1 MEEVKP
7 QRNLG
12 PAGVSNSDLTVRA
25 RHAVDGEDVE
35 TTEDPS
41 LHATVL
47 SVVTASTPAAVRTTT
62 DLTLEPGTMV
72 GDYRI
77 EGKLGEGGWGSV
89 FSAIHPL
96 IGKRAAVKVLKKEL
110 CAYPGAVER
119 FIDEAR
125 AVNQIGH
132 PNIVDI
138 FTFGETLGGRSYFV
152 MEWLKG
158 ETLYDRID
166 RGALN
171 LEEICAIVKPL
182 ARALE
187 AAHEK
192 GIIHRD
198 LKPANVFLVEVRGEY
213 PNVKLLDFGIAKL
226 ATNDV
231 RVSKTTTGEI
241 IGTPQYIAPEQARGR
256 QIDYRVDVYALG
268 GMLFELL
275 TGRTVFTG
283 DNAADMIASHLSEP
297 APRPSSFAPSV
308 PPDLDDLVVAMLE
321 KDPDKRPAL
330 DQLCTVLDHVRAGA
344 TVANVVATRA
354 ASQPRRE
361 SRSSAPAAA
370 LAPAAPAATLTVRT
384 RSFRNWLLIGGA
396 LTTAIIGFLVVRSRP
411 TFVPSASEET
421 RAGGGTA
428 NAVVSPEETR
438 AGGRITTTTAVGSND
453 RPADA
458 GATVQRIDPVET
470 TVPSM
475 ERRDGGTTEKP
486 EKPIP
491 KSPKRS
497 NQKTAAVPRDGKLVL
512 AIAGASSFEVLV
524 DKRKVNPGRGGEIP
538 LSPGGHTVEV
548 TAPGMITEMFRVDIG
563 AGSVSRKVA
572 LKRAVSSGSESGSN
586 DDQMLFRSGEV
597 KGGKK

>member
-1 MEEVKP
+1 M
-7 QRNLG
+7 R
-12 PAGVSNSDLTVRA
+12 VSGSDPTDRV
-25 RHAVDGEDVE
+25 RHAVDGDDDE
-35 TTEDPS
+35 TTTANRYDPP
-41 LHATVL
+41 
-47 SVVTASTPAAVRTTT
+47 SVVAVPTPTALGINTELV
-62 DLTLEPGTMV
+62 LEPGTML

-110 CAYPGAVER
+110 CAHPGAVQR

-158 ETLYDRID
+158 ETLSDRIG
-166 RGALN
+166 RGPVN
-171 LEEICAIVKPL
+171 LKEICAIVKPL

-198 LKPANVFLVEVRGEY
+198 LKPANIFLVEVRGEY

-231 RVSKTTTGEI
+231 RVEKTTTGEI

-256 QIDYRVDVYALG
+256 EIDHRVDVYALG

-275 TGRTVFTG
+275 TGRTVFVG
-283 DNAADMIASHLSEP
+283 DNAADMIASHLTEL
-297 APRPSSFAPSV
+297 APRPSSLAPSV
-308 PPDLDDLVVAMLE
+308 PPELDDLVVAMLAKE
-321 KDPDKRPAL
+321 ADKRPSL
-330 DQLCTVLDHVRAGA
+330 DQLCTVLDQVRDGA
-344 TVANVVATRA
+344 TVANVVAARA

-361 SRSSAPAAA
+361 SQAS
-370 LAPAAPAATLTVRT
+370 APAAPAATPAVRT
-384 RSFRNWLLIGGA
+384 RTSRKWLLVGGA
-396 LTTAIIGFLVVRSRP
+396 LTTAIIGFLVVSRLDGRGPP
-411 TFVPSASEET
+411 TTEET
-421 RAGGGTA
+421 PAGSGTA
-428 NAVVSPEETR
+428 SAVV
-438 AGGRITTTTAVGSND
+438 SND

-458 GATVQRIDPVET
+458 GATVQSIDPVDAA
-470 TVPSM
+470 VPST
-475 ERRDGGTTEKP
+475 ETRDGGTTEKP
-486 EKPIP
+486 ENLTP

-497 NQKTAAVPRDGKLVL
+497 NQKTASMPKVGRLVL
-512 AIAGASSFEVLV
+512 TVAGASSFEVLV
-524 DKRKVNPGRGGEIP
+524 DKRKVSPGRSGEIS
-538 LSPGGHTVEV
+538 LSQGGHTVEV
-548 TAPGMITEMFRVDIG
+548 TAPGMTTETFRVDIG
-563 AGSVSRKVA
+563 AGSVTRRVA
-572 LKRAVSSGSESGSN
+572 LKRVVSSGSGSGSN
-586 DDQMLFRSGEV
+586 GDQMLFRSGEV